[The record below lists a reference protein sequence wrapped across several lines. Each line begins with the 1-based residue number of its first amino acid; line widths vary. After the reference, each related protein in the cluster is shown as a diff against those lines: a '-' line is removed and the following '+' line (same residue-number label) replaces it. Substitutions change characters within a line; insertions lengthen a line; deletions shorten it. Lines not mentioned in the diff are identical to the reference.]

1 MLGLIHRIGTE
12 FGISVVV
19 CSHLLGEVERI
30 CDTLIAIDA
39 GQLLRAARVDTMTR
53 ERDVLVVEVAEGTE
67 DLAAHLRG
75 LGLDVVEEAR
85 ALLVPLSTDETYD
98 VILGAVAD
106 LDLPLHRLDR
116 RRHRLAELFSREA
129 AHVG

>member
-1 MLGLIHRIGTE
+1 
-12 FGISVVV
+12 
-19 CSHLLGEVERI
+19 
-30 CDTLIAIDA
+30 
-39 GQLLRAARVDTMTR
+39 
-53 ERDVLVVEVAEGTE
+53 VAEGTPE
-67 DLAAHLRG
+67 LVAHLRG
-75 LGLDVVEEAR
+75 LGLDVAEEGH

-116 RRHRLAELFSREA
+116 RRHRLAELFAKEA